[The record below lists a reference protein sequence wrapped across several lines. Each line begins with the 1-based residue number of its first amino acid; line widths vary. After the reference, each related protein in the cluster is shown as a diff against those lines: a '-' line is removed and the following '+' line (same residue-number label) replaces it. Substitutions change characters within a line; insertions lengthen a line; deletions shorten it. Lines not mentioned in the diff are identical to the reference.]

1 MYDSLDTMLLMG
13 LHEEFSDALPII
25 REGNFRKV
33 CIQSLNLQSSPDTSA
48 ATAVACWAVIHE
60 RAPLYELER
69 SRSQAPYPAAEVIR
83 VKLGVSDCLC
93 DRCTS
98 WVGRKSPRLW
108 R

>member
-48 ATAVACWAVIHE
+48 VTVACWAVIHE
-60 RAPLYELER
+60 RAPLYELE
-69 SRSQAPYPAAEVIR
+69 
-83 VKLGVSDCLC
+83 
-93 DRCTS
+93 
-98 WVGRKSPRLW
+98 
-108 R
+108 